1 MLSLIDIVGTS
12 FVCSHRNRH
21 ATISSLRCITPSSGD
36 SLTLRSFCPVK
47 HEAVRAELREKQEDM
62 DQLISTVEDL
72 QRELEKIP
80 KSDANSMQGE
90 MELLRD
96 QWLEVDAS
104 SFFLA
109 FSFIFILQTVNFNP
123 IFWRLALSH
132 SFPIQTERV
141 NWEGKNIK
149 TLSRTLLLATVE
161 TRWHTM
167 AISFINLWTKT
178 PPPF

>member
-1 MLSLIDIVGTS
+1 MTLSAPLLYAVAETAT
-12 FVCSHRNRH
+12 
-21 ATISSLRCITPSSGD
+21 ATISSLRGITPSSGD

-80 KSDANSMQGE
+80 KSDANPMQRE

-104 SFFLA
+104 SF
-109 FSFIFILQTVNFNP
+109 
-123 IFWRLALSH
+123 
-132 SFPIQTERV
+132 
-141 NWEGKNIK
+141 
-149 TLSRTLLLATVE
+149 
-161 TRWHTM
+161 
-167 AISFINLWTKT
+167 
-178 PPPF
+178 